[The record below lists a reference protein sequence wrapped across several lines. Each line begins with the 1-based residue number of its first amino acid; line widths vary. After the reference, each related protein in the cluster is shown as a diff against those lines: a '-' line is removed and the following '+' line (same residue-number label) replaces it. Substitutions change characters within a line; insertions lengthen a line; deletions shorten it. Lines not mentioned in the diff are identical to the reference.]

1 MPDQSDNSDMLSVVH
16 VGDFSYFCMM
26 HLKFPYKHIV
36 TMNKTYITLISSLLI
51 SCSSAAAPE
60 QPAPAPDGRQFS
72 GVIAPE
78 VPLQL
83 EFCGDV
89 IDLDRTDMWERFDRE
104 LSSVTYTHGTT
115 MLILKRANR
124 LFPEIA
130 PILERNRIPADIL
143 YLACVESS
151 LNPRAVSP
159 AKAAGL
165 WQFIPETAKQYGLE
179 VNDEIDERYNL
190 EKATAAACRYLR
202 QAYNKYGNWESVM
215 ASYNAGQG
223 RISRELDA
231 QLASS
236 SFDLYLNDETS
247 RYVFRI
253 MAMKEVLEHP
263 RQYGFLLNA
272 DQLYQ
277 PVEYGIVTVNGPVAD
292 WPAWA
297 KEQGITYAVLREYN
311 PWIRSKKLTNRTGK
325 AYQVRIPKAKSLKRS
340 TQDIKTY
347 NPDWVD

>member
-1 MPDQSDNSDMLSVVH
+1 M
-16 VGDFSYFCMM
+16 
-26 HLKFPYKHIV
+26 K
-36 TMNKTYITLISSLLI
+36 KTYLILCVSTILL
-51 SCSSAAAPE
+51 SCTSAVTPSRTAPE
-60 QPAPAPDGRQFS
+60 GTRFS
-72 GVIAPE
+72 DVITPE
-78 VPLQL
+78 VPLQFD
-83 EFCGDV
+83 FCGDV

-115 MLILKRANR
+115 LLTLKRANK

-130 PILERNRIPADIL
+130 PILKSNNIPADII
-143 YLACVESS
+143 YLACVESN

-165 WQFIPETAKQYGLE
+165 WQFMPETGKQYGLE
-179 VNDEIDERYNL
+179 VNDEIDERYHL

-231 QLASS
+231 QLANS

-263 RQYGFLLNA
+263 REYGFLLNA

-277 PVEYGIVTVNGPVAD
+277 PAEYTTVTIDGPVSD

-297 KEQGITYAVLREYN
+297 KDNGITYAQLREYN
-311 PWIRSKKLTNRTGK
+311 PWIRAKKLTNKTGK
-325 AYQVRIPKAKSLKRS
+325 SYQVRIPTAKSLKHS
-340 TQDIKTY
+340 TQDIRIY
-347 NPDWVD
+347 NPNWVE

>member
-1 MPDQSDNSDMLSVVH
+1 M
-16 VGDFSYFCMM
+16 
-26 HLKFPYKHIV
+26 K
-36 TMNKTYITLISSLLI
+36 KTYLILCLSSIII
-51 SCSSAAAPE
+51 SCTSAVAPQSE
-60 QPAPAPDGRQFS
+60 AQQGARFSDVITPD
-72 GVIAPE
+72 
-78 VPLQL
+78 VPLQF

-115 MLILKRANR
+115 MLILKRANK

-130 PILERNRIPADIL
+130 PILKSNDIPADIL

-165 WQFIPETAKQYGLE
+165 WQFMPDTAKQYGLE

-190 EKATAAACRYLR
+190 EKATAAACRYLK
-202 QAYNKYGNWESVM
+202 QAYRKYGNWESVM

-223 RISRELDA
+223 RISRELGA
-231 QLASS
+231 QFADS

-253 MAMKEVLEHP
+253 MAMKEVMEHP
-263 RQYGFLLNA
+263 RDYGFLLNA

-277 PVEYGIVTVNGPVAD
+277 PVEYDIATVSGPVAD
-292 WPAWA
+292 WPSWA
-297 KEQGITYAVLREYN
+297 RQHGITYAQLREYN
-311 PWIRSKKLTNRTGK
+311 PWIRAKKLTNKSGK
-325 AYQVRIPKAKSLKRS
+325 SYSVRIPKAKSLKRS
-340 TQDIKTY
+340 TQDIKIY
-347 NPDWVD
+347 NTDWVE